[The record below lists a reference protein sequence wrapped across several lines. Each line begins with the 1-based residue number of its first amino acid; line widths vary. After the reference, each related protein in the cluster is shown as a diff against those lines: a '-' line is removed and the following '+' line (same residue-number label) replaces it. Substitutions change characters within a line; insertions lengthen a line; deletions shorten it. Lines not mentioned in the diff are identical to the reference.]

1 MSYRAIKLKL
11 FPTREQEKLLWQS
24 AGTARFAYNW
34 AKKFADTYYRLYK
47 KSLNTGKVRKHF
59 TKLRNRKKY
68 VWLKEVSS
76 EIPQQAIKDYFEALD
91 KFFKKVAG
99 YPRFKSRKRS
109 VVSFYHSNAKFTVS
123 DNTIKLEKIGEIR
136 MKDDNRLPRGNYRRD
151 KIKVCNPRVK
161 HNGKYWYI
169 SLCIEYECE
178 KCELDKTLSV
188 GIDLGIKDLATVSN
202 FEKPFGNINKMQ
214 RVRRLKKQLRRLQHQ
229 VSRKY
234 EQNRSGNKYFKTNN
248 ILKLERKIKLLYRK
262 LSDIRLNYLHQVTI
276 AIAKTKPYRI
286 VMEDLNV
293 SGMMKNKH
301 LSKAI
306 SEQGFAKFIELM
318 KYKAERFGIEFIQA
332 DKFFPSS
339 KTCSHC
345 GSIKKDLK
353 LSERTYHCPCCGFTI
368 DRDKNAS
375 INLANY
381 KLA

>member
-1 MSYRAIKLKL
+1 MSYKAIKIKL

-47 KSLNTGKVRKHF
+47 KSLNAGKARKHF
-59 TKLRNRKKY
+59 TKLRNHKKY
-68 VWLKEVSS
+68 AWLKEVSS

-91 KFFKKVAG
+91 KFFKKVSG

-109 VVSFYHSNAKFTVS
+109 AVSFYHSNAKFTVS
-123 DNTIKLEKIGEIR
+123 DNVIKLEKIGEIR
-136 MKDDNRLPRGNYRRD
+136 MKDDGRLPRGNYKRD

-161 HNGKYWYI
+161 HNGKYWYV
-169 SLCIEYECE
+169 SLCVENEYE
-178 KCELDKTLSV
+178 KCKLDKDLSV

-202 FEKPFGNINKMQ
+202 FEKPFGNINKTQ
-214 RVRRLKKQLRRLQHQ
+214 RVRRLKKQLRRLQRQ

-234 EQNRSGNKYFKTNN
+234 EKNRSGNRYLKTNN
-248 ILKLERKIKLLYRK
+248 IMKLERRIKLLHKR

-293 SGMMKNKH
+293 KGMMKNKH
-301 LSKAI
+301 LAKVI

-318 KYKAERFGIEFIQA
+318 KYKAEKFGIEFIQA
-332 DKFFPSS
+332 DRFYPSS

-353 LSERTYHCPCCGFTI
+353 LSERIYHCSCCGLTI